1 MADSERAPK
10 FAPFLG
16 MAGAGFAMIF
26 GCMGAAYGTFRSGA
40 AVAAVGAE
48 RPDLV
53 MKVRVLIAAL
63 ASQTPW
69 ATTDALPVTP
79 PDSHG
84 GYHLGICARGVFTH
98 SRGHESTAKATLLF
112 VQWKHALSGWDLS
125 GHDGAG
131 CWIRDWCH
139 RGIWDTRIREAVT
152 DIRALGF
159 AIDFCRGSG
168 ALWSFFGAMGC
179 AAAIVFTCFGASYG
193 MAKSSI
199 GIMASS
205 ILRPDLIVRNL
216 MPPILAGILSI
227 YGLVVAVIISG
238 DLKERLPIYSAF
250 LQLGAGISV
259 GLCGLAAGFA
269 IGIIGD
275 GGVRGVA
282 QQPKLFVAMI
292 LILIF
297 AEVLGLYG
305 MIVALMLV
313 TQKIILNQIPQP
325 VINPTITT
333 IPIPH
338 LPTSIPAAAPPP
350 GSAATNPVWL
360 GIVVATPAPAAV
372 HVAAVP
378 GHASP
383 LSDEQIFV
391 ALSIPTLTPAPPA
404 TVI

>member
-16 MAGAGFAMIF
+16 LAGASIAMIF
-26 GCMGAAYGTFRSGA
+26 GCMGAAYGTFKSGA
-40 AVAAVGAE
+40 AVAAIGPQ

-53 MKVRVLIAAL
+53 MKSLLPTVMAGIISVYALVVSLLIVGDMGPPPGQHYSLYSGNMHLAAGVSVNCSID
-63 ASQTPW
+63 SQY
-69 ATTDALPVTP
+69 
-79 PDSHG
+79 DSKG
-84 GYHLGICARGVFTH
+84 MN
-98 SRGHESTAKATLLF
+98 
-112 VQWKHALSGWDLS
+112 DN
-125 GHDGAG
+125 
-131 CWIRDWCH
+131 
-139 RGIWDTRIREAVT
+139 
-152 DIRALGF
+152 
-159 AIDFCRGSG
+159 
-168 ALWSFFGAMGC
+168 SFFGAMGC
-179 AAAIVFTCFGASYG
+179 AAAIVFTSFGASYG

-199 GIMASS
+199 GIMSSS

-238 DLKERLPIYSAF
+238 DLREQLPIYTAF

-313 TQKIILNQIPQP
+313 TQSKMN
-325 VINPTITT
+325 V
-333 IPIPH
+333 
-338 LPTSIPAAAPPP
+338 
-350 GSAATNPVWL
+350 G
-360 GIVVATPAPAAV
+360 
-372 HVAAVP
+372 
-378 GHASP
+378 
-383 LSDEQIFV
+383 EC
-391 ALSIPTLTPAPPA
+391 
-404 TVI
+404 

>member
-1 MADSERAPK
+1 MADSELAPK

-16 MAGAGFAMIF
+16 MAGASFAMIF
-26 GCMGAAYGTFRSGA
+26 GCMGAAYGTARSGA
-40 AVAAVGAE
+40 ACAAAGVE

-53 MKVRVLIAAL
+53 MKSLLPTVMAGIISVYALVVSLLIVGDMYPSPTQNYSLYSGNLHLAAGISVGMTGL
-63 ASQTPW
+63 A
-69 ATTDALPVTP
+69 AGYGIGVIGE
-79 PDSHG
+79 HG
-84 GYHLGICARGVFTH
+84 
-98 SRGHESTAKATLLF
+98 
-112 VQWKHALSGWDLS
+112 
-125 GHDGAG
+125 
-131 CWIRDWCH
+131 
-139 RGIWDTRIREAVT
+139 
-152 DIRALGF
+152 IRAYLKQSRIFVALVLLLIFAEVLGLY
-159 AIDFCRGSG
+159 GSIFTRDLPTMDYNHDRCPSY
-168 ALWSFFGAMGC
+168 APFFGAMGC

-238 DLKERLPIYSAF
+238 DLKEQLPIYSAF

-305 MIVALMLV
+305 MIVALML
-313 TQKIILNQIPQP
+313 KLLNVPNTKMALIARRLLPHSDA
-325 VINPTITT
+325 
-333 IPIPH
+333 PISKEDAASHSSPDS
-338 LPTSIPAAAPPP
+338 TSMSLDFTGLNDP
-350 GSAATNPVWL
+350 
-360 GIVVATPAPAAV
+360 ATPIGQRQPSV
-372 HVAAVP
+372 SR
-378 GHASP
+378 ASFERQQ
-383 LSDEQIFV
+383 EQ
-391 ALSIPTLTPAPPA
+391 PTLSERHLSGSRNRQH
-404 TVI
+404 

>member
-16 MAGAGFAMIF
+16 LAGASIAMIF

-40 AVAAVGAE
+40 AVAAIGPQ

-53 MKVRVLIAAL
+53 MKSLLPTVMAGIISVYALVVSLLIVGDVGPPLEQHYSLYSGNMHLAAGVSVGMTGLAAGYGIGVIGEHGIRSYTKQSRIFVPLVLLLIFAEVL
-63 ASQTPW
+63 GLYG
-69 ATTDALPVTP
+69 TDSPY
-79 PDSHG
+79 DSKG
-84 GYHLGICARGVFTH
+84 M
-98 SRGHESTAKATLLF
+98 K
-112 VQWKHALSGWDLS
+112 DN
-125 GHDGAG
+125 
-131 CWIRDWCH
+131 
-139 RGIWDTRIREAVT
+139 
-152 DIRALGF
+152 
-159 AIDFCRGSG
+159 
-168 ALWSFFGAMGC
+168 SFFGAMGC
-179 AAAIVFTCFGASYG
+179 AAAIVFTSFGASYG

-199 GIMASS
+199 GIMSSS

-238 DLKERLPIYSAF
+238 DLREQLPIYTAF

-313 TQKIILNQIPQP
+313 TQSKMN
-325 VINPTITT
+325 V
-333 IPIPH
+333 
-338 LPTSIPAAAPPP
+338 
-350 GSAATNPVWL
+350 G
-360 GIVVATPAPAAV
+360 
-372 HVAAVP
+372 
-378 GHASP
+378 
-383 LSDEQIFV
+383 EC
-391 ALSIPTLTPAPPA
+391 
-404 TVI
+404 

>member
-1 MADSERAPK
+1 MADSELAPK

-16 MAGAGFAMIF
+16 MAGASFAMIF
-26 GCMGAAYGTFRSGA
+26 GCMGAAYGTARSGA
-40 AVAAVGAE
+40 ACAAAGVE

-53 MKVRVLIAAL
+53 MKSLLPTVMAGIISVYALVVSLLIVGDMYPSPTQNYSLYSGNLHLAAGISVGMTGL
-63 ASQTPW
+63 A
-69 ATTDALPVTP
+69 A
-79 PDSHG
+79 
-84 GYHLGICARGVFTH
+84 GYGI
-98 SRGHESTAKATLLF
+98 
-112 VQWKHALSGWDLS
+112 
-125 GHDGAG
+125 
-131 CWIRDWCH
+131 
-139 RGIWDTRIREAVT
+139 VT
-152 DIRALGF
+152 DIRGLGF
-159 AIDFCRGSG
+159 AADFCRGAGTLWIDRGTDSQYENKG
-168 ALWSFFGAMGC
+168 LKMAFLSWAGWDALVMRKREPKKLRWGVRTTPFFGAMGC

-205 ILRPDLIVRNL
+205 NLRPDLIVRNL

-238 DLKERLPIYSAF
+238 DLKEQLPIYSAF

-313 TQKIILNQIPQP
+313 TQSK
-325 VINPTITT
+325 V
-333 IPIPH
+333 
-338 LPTSIPAAAPPP
+338 
-350 GSAATNPVWL
+350 GV
-360 GIVVATPAPAAV
+360 G
-372 HVAAVP
+372 
-378 GHASP
+378 
-383 LSDEQIFV
+383 EC
-391 ALSIPTLTPAPPA
+391 
-404 TVI
+404 

>member
-1 MADSERAPK
+1 MD
-10 FAPFLG
+10 
-16 MAGAGFAMIF
+16 
-26 GCMGAAYGTFRSGA
+26 Y
-40 AVAAVGAE
+40 
-48 RPDLV
+48 D
-53 MKVRVLIAAL
+53 
-63 ASQTPW
+63 
-69 ATTDALPVTP
+69 
-79 PDSHG
+79 
-84 GYHLGICARGVFTH
+84 
-98 SRGHESTAKATLLF
+98 
-112 VQWKHALSGWDLS
+112 
-125 GHDGAG
+125 HDRCPSYA
-131 CWIRDWCH
+131 
-139 RGIWDTRIREAVT
+139 
-152 DIRALGF
+152 
-159 AIDFCRGSG
+159 
-168 ALWSFFGAMGC
+168 SFFGAMGC

-313 TQKIILNQIPQP
+313 TQSKVN
-325 VINPTITT
+325 V
-333 IPIPH
+333 
-338 LPTSIPAAAPPP
+338 
-350 GSAATNPVWL
+350 G
-360 GIVVATPAPAAV
+360 
-372 HVAAVP
+372 
-378 GHASP
+378 
-383 LSDEQIFV
+383 EC
-391 ALSIPTLTPAPPA
+391 
-404 TVI
+404 

>member
-1 MADSERAPK
+1 MADSELAPK

-16 MAGAGFAMIF
+16 MAGASFAMIF
-26 GCMGAAYGTFRSGA
+26 GCMGAAYGTARSGA
-40 AVAAVGAE
+40 ACAAAGVE

-53 MKVRVLIAAL
+53 MKSLLPTVMAGIISVYALVVSLLIVGDMYPSPTQNYSLYSGNLHLAAGISVGMTGL
-63 ASQTPW
+63 A
-69 ATTDALPVTP
+69 AGYGIGVIGE
-79 PDSHG
+79 HG
-84 GYHLGICARGVFTH
+84 
-98 SRGHESTAKATLLF
+98 
-112 VQWKHALSGWDLS
+112 
-125 GHDGAG
+125 
-131 CWIRDWCH
+131 
-139 RGIWDTRIREAVT
+139 
-152 DIRALGF
+152 IRAYLKQSRIFVALVLLLIFAEVLGLYGPSY
-159 AIDFCRGSG
+159 AP
-168 ALWSFFGAMGC
+168 FFGAMGC

-205 ILRPDLIVRNL
+205 NLRPDLIVRNL

-238 DLKERLPIYSAF
+238 DLKEQLPIYSAF

-313 TQKIILNQIPQP
+313 TQSK
-325 VINPTITT
+325 V
-333 IPIPH
+333 
-338 LPTSIPAAAPPP
+338 
-350 GSAATNPVWL
+350 GV
-360 GIVVATPAPAAV
+360 G
-372 HVAAVP
+372 
-378 GHASP
+378 
-383 LSDEQIFV
+383 EC
-391 ALSIPTLTPAPPA
+391 
-404 TVI
+404 